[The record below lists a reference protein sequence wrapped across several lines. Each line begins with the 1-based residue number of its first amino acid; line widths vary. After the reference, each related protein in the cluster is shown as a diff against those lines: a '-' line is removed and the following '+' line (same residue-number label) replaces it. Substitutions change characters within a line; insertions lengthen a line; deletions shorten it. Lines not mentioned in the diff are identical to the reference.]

1 MNNTAAV
8 QKRDHVF
15 SKGWFGLI
23 WKMKVAYAFVLPYML
38 LFMVFTVLPVL
49 ISICLSFT
57 SFNILQPPKF
67 VFMDNY
73 INLFA
78 SDDVFTIALKNT
90 LIVAAISGP
99 LSYLLSYMFAW
110 MINELRP
117 IVRSIVTLIFYA
129 PSIVGNMY
137 VIWTILFSGDSYGY
151 INGFLIRLG
160 IIAKPILWLK
170 DPNYMMIVLI
180 IIVLW
185 SSLGTSFL
193 AFIAGFQGVDKSL
206 YEAAAVDGITNRWQE
221 LWYIT
226 LPSMR
231 PQLMFGAVMS
241 ITSSFGVGAVVTQIF
256 GFPSADYQVHTIINH
271 LEDFGGQRFEM
282 GYASAIAVVL
292 FVLMMA
298 TNLIIKRFLSKVGG

>member
-1 MNNTAAV
+1 MMDTAV
-8 QKRDHVF
+8 IGKRNRIRG
-15 SKGWFGLI
+15 KGLFGRI
-23 WKMKVAYAFVLPYML
+23 WKMRIAYAFVLPYML
-38 LFMVFTVLPVL
+38 LFTVFTVLPVL
-49 ISICLSFT
+49 ISVVLSFT

-67 VFMDNY
+67 IFMDNY

-78 SDDVFTIALKNT
+78 NDDVFTIALKNT

-117 IVRSIVTLIFYA
+117 MLRAFVTLIFYA

-137 VIWTILFSGDSYGY
+137 IIWTILFSGDSYGY

-170 DPNYMMIVLI
+170 DPNYMMAVLI

-193 AFIAGFQGVDKSL
+193 AFIAGFQGIDKSL

-231 PQLMFGAVMS
+231 PQLMFGAVMN
-241 ITSSFGVGAVVTQIF
+241 ITSSFGVGAVVTLIF
-256 GFPSADYQVHTIINH
+256 GFPSADYQVHPIINH

-292 FVLMMA
+292 FVLMVA
-298 TNLIIKRFLSKVGG
+298 TNLIIKKFLSKVGG